1 MTDLRDDESIHAA
14 APRYIERVYCN
25 ECGQD
30 TKHARLQKRSQHG
43 SEPYE
48 EGYSVSWTT
57 VYTLYECCGC
67 EAVSLKREFFFS
79 EWNREDSQVDFYP
92 PRTSR
97 KPPSWMK
104 DLPDLEQKL
113 LQEVYRAIAADS
125 PRLSLMGARALV
137 DMLIV
142 RTIGDTG
149 TFAQK
154 LMKLEADGFVS
165 RVNREVLDAV
175 LEAGNASAHR
185 GFEPSSRQ
193 LQTVMDIVENLLQS
207 QLLHGSAQEL
217 KKTVPPRPPRA

>member
-1 MTDLRDDESIHAA
+1 
-14 APRYIERVYCN
+14 
-25 ECGQD
+25 
-30 TKHARLQKRSQHG
+30 
-43 SEPYE
+43 
-48 EGYSVSWTT
+48 
-57 VYTLYECCGC
+57 
-67 EAVSLKREFFFS
+67 
-79 EWNREDSQVDFYP
+79 
-92 PRTSR
+92 
-97 KPPSWMK
+97 MK